1 MKTLVVSASA
11 LFVIIAIPIAVGF
24 LLPKRH
30 IVTRSAFIAQPCADV
45 FKLISGPPVWRDDV
59 SGWKE
64 LPPTDGLYTWNET
77 TKNGDMITYQRMRS
91 EPPRLFVTRI
101 ADPSLPYGGT
111 WTFAFEKINGGTL
124 LRITEDGEV
133 RNPIFRFMSRFV
145 FGHAST
151 IEKYLTNLSAHYGQ
165 KSEIKQ

>member
-1 MKTLVVSASA
+1 MKILLISASA
-11 LFVIIAIPIAVGF
+11 LFAIIAISVVVGF

-30 IVTRSAFIAQPCADV
+30 IATRSAFIAQPCADV

-77 TKNGDMITYQRMRS
+77 TKNGDMITYQRVRS
-91 EPPRLFVTRI
+91 EPPHVLVTRI

-111 WTFAFEKINGGTL
+111 WTLAFEEINGGTL